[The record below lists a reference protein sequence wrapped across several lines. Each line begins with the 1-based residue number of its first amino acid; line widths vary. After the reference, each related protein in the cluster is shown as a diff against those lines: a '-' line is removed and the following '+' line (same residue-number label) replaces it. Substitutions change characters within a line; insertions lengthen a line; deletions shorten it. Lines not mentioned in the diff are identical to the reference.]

1 MGFGLPAAIGAA
13 LANPGIKAVCV
24 TGDGS
29 IQMNIQE
36 LATLAELGADVTV
49 ILLNNGHLGLV
60 RQQQELFY
68 GNRVFAARFEK
79 RADFTAIARGFSVD
93 AERAER
99 AEEIAPLLERAM
111 SHQGPFLAEIMVD
124 ETANVFPMVAPGS
137 ANRNMIGG

>member
-1 MGFGLPAAIGAA
+1 MNDTCSNFALRFRPAKR
-13 LANPGIKAVCV
+13 P
-24 TGDGS
+24 
-29 IQMNIQE
+29 
-36 LATLAELGADVTV
+36 
-49 ILLNNGHLGLV
+49 
-60 RQQQELFY
+60 
-68 GNRVFAARFEK
+68 NRARFEK
-79 RADFTAIARGFSVD
+79 RADFTAIARGFGVD